1 MEPAGNNRPK
11 NRRKAVMKAIFL
23 LIFIVAAIFLLRFTP
38 IKNYLTAEALGRF
51 LESAGFWAPLIFILI
66 YTAGVCLFLP
76 GTLLTGLGAAIFGAY
91 WGFVYVW
98 FGAMAGASA
107 AFFIGRTL
115 GREFASSLIG
125 DKLKKYDDGIER
137 NGFATVLYLR
147 LVYFP
152 FTPMNFGM
160 GLTKVHFRD
169 YFIGTGL
176 GIIVGTFIFTFFI
189 GTLKDVWASGNWAEL
204 ISFKVFFSIAL
215 FIFSFFIPKIIKKI
229 NMVIAE
235 DPEMGPNLLDKI
247 KSQGVRELD
256 DSAMIMRLKFK
267 TIPGEQFVIRREVF
281 RMIQE
286 SFRENGIEFAHRNVA
301 VYLPP
306 DEDAGEHDKKAI
318 EAGAA
323 AAAAAAQAEEE
334 QKKPI

>member
-1 MEPAGNNRPK
+1 MEPAGTNMPISRK
-11 NRRKAVMKAIFL
+11 KAVMKAIFL

-38 IKNYLTAEALGRF
+38 IKNYLTAEAMGRF

-66 YTAGVCLFLP
+66 YTAGVCFFLP

-125 DKLKKYDDGIER
+125 DRLKKYDDAIER

-189 GTLKDVWASGNWAEL
+189 GTLKDVWASGKWAEL

-229 NMVIAE
+229 
-235 DPEMGPNLLDKI
+235 K
-247 KSQGVRELD
+247 
-256 DSAMIMRLKFK
+256 
-267 TIPGEQFVIRREVF
+267 GE
-281 RMIQE
+281 
-286 SFRENGIEFAHRNVA
+286 
-301 VYLPP
+301 
-306 DEDAGEHDKKAI
+306 
-318 EAGAA
+318 
-323 AAAAAAQAEEE
+323 
-334 QKKPI
+334 